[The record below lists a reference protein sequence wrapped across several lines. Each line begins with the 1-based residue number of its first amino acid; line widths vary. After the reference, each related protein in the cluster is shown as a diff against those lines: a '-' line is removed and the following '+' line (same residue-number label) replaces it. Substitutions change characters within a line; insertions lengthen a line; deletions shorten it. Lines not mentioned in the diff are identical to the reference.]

1 MEQAQADFRRNF
13 NGVRQDGGGC
23 SAFPRNSEHREQP
36 RELAKSYL
44 REGDRHIGISKRG
57 YHGDLTA
64 NQIGRQRGRLSPA
77 LKVTETSSQTAEK
90 RGQVTFRDE
99 TG

>member
-1 MEQAQADFRRNF
+1 V
-13 NGVRQDGGGC
+13 GVRHFREIANTANNPANWRKATC
-23 SAFPRNSEHREQP
+23 ARAIATLAFPS
-36 RELAKSYL
+36 AA
-44 REGDRHIGISKRG
+44 IT
-57 YHGDLTA
+57 GDLTA

-90 RGQVTFRDE
+90 WGQVTFRDE